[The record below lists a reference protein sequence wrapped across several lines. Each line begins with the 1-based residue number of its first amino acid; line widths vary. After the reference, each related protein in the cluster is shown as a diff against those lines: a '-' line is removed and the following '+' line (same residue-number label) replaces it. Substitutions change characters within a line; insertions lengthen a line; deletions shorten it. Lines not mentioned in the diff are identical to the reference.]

1 MPSKKVKT
9 IVIYRSTYHQK
20 LIIALTCICLLL
32 LSACQNTTEP
42 PAQSSTHPTPSPSV
56 EASPTPFQ
64 SPQPAITSTST
75 PTPTSIPTPTRTPA
89 SSINPNRPVLA
100 FYYMWY

>member
-9 IVIYRSTYHQK
+9 IVLNRSTYHLK
-20 LIIALTCICLLL
+20 FIIALICVCLL
-32 LSACQNTTEP
+32 LSACQTTTEP
-42 PAQSSTHPTPSPSV
+42 PVQSSSHPTSTPSV

-64 SPQPAITSTST
+64 SPQQALTPTST
-75 PTPTSIPTPTRTPA
+75 PAPGSVPA

-100 FYYMWY
+100 FYYMWYAPS